1 MGKPIVLRVYNSES
15 DDIREVTI
23 VPNKSWGGEGSLGCN
38 MGYGLLHKIPTKK
51 SSQPRSVE
59 DSSPV
64 STPPIERIITSTNSP
79 TTLSSFSPESN
90 ISTKPQTSP
99 SPIKPIEIPSIDDRV
114 KEMLAEIE
122 TKPVANE
129 SISAPSTPLPSIVP
143 DVTPASTLTPKPD
156 NNLPKSP
163 LPDLT
168 ALKDRQSAL
177 QAQMAALKSRM
188 ESS

>member
-38 MGYGLLHKIPTKK
+38 MGYGLLHKIPTRK

-64 STPPIERIITSTNSP
+64 STPPIERITPTNSP
-79 TTLSSFSPESN
+79 TLSSNSPESN
-90 ISTKPQTSP
+90 ISSTPQTPP

-129 SISAPSTPLPSIVP
+129 SISAPSTPLPSVVP
-143 DVTPASTLTPKPD
+143 NVTPASTLTPKPD
-156 NNLPKSP
+156 NNNLPKSP

-168 ALKDRQSAL
+168 ALKDRQNAL
-177 QAQMAALKSRM
+177 QAQMAALKNRM